1 MWCLQAEQD
10 YAAMH
15 GQTVVVDIP
24 ATGQQLELP
33 VGQEVAV
40 DATTGLVYAVD
51 WAQDEWGRLAV
62 AGVRQME
69 SAEQSR
75 YWQSKHLQVQ

>member
-1 MWCLQAEQD
+1 MLPQAEQD

-15 GQTVVVDIP
+15 GQTVVVDLP
-24 ATGQQLELP
+24 TGQQLELP

-51 WAQDEWGRLAV
+51 WVQDEWGRLAV

-69 SAEQSR
+69 AAEQSR
-75 YWQSKHLQVQ
+75 YWQSKHMAQ

>member
-1 MWCLQAEQD
+1 
-10 YAAMH
+10 MH
-15 GQTVVVDIP
+15 GQTVVVELP

-33 VGQEVAV
+33 MGQEVAV

-51 WAQDEWGRLAV
+51 YVQDEWGRLAV

-69 SAEQSR
+69 AAEQAR
-75 YWQSKHLQVQ
+75 FWQSKHLQAQ